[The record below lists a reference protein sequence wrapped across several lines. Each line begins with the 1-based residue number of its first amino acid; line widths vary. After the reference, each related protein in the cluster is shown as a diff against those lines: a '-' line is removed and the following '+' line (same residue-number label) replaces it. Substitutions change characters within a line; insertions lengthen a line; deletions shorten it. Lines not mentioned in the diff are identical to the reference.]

1 MVLNLAANARDAMPN
16 GGRLIIPT
24 ANVELGEEAIRRHP
38 DVTPGRCAMLSVS
51 DTGCGMPDDV
61 LSHIFEPFF
70 TTKEVG
76 KGTGL
81 GLATVY
87 GIVKQS
93 GGLID
98 VSSKVGQGTTFRVYL
113 PVVEELPTKPSSP
126 DIRSAT
132 KGHETILLV
141 EDHDTVRNMIT
152 MLLQQHGYN
161 MLEASNGSEG
171 VAVAEN
177 HRGTIH
183 LVITDLVMPKL
194 SGREM
199 AGRLTAL
206 KPGLRV
212 LFMSEYT
219 EDVVIQQGVA
229 SSMVDFLHK
238 PFAIATLAQKVREI
252 LDRK

>member
-1 MVLNLAANARDAMPN
+1 GAA
-16 GGRLIIPT
+16 
-24 ANVELGEEAIRRHP
+24 
-38 DVTPGRCAMLSVS
+38 
-51 DTGCGMPDDV
+51 
-61 LSHIFEPFF
+61 
-70 TTKEVG
+70 
-76 KGTGL
+76 
-81 GLATVY
+81 
-87 GIVKQS
+87 
-93 GGLID
+93 
-98 VSSKVGQGTTFRVYL
+98 FRVYL